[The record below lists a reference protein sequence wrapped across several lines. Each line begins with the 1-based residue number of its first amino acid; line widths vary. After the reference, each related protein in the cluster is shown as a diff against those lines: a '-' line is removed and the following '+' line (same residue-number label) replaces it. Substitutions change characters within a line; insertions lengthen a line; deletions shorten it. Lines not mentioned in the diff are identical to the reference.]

1 MTASG
6 AFVPGGHAAYPAFEQ
21 WRGAPLQYA
30 HDFAPGRAWAD
41 VELPD
46 WWLRGWG
53 SSPYLDRMVVSLRM
67 LPNDGSGTLAT
78 GATGAYN
85 WHFRRAA
92 RRLVARGMGQ
102 ALVRVG
108 WEANG
113 GWFRWSA
120 KPDPRSWLAYY
131 RQIVLTMRSVA
142 PGLRFVWCMSA
153 NWNGLDPVSIYDP
166 AVVDVI
172 GIDTYDTWWGHP
184 TATPEERWQHL
195 VTPDRHGGLDWWAG
209 FAREQGK
216 PLMVCEWGLATTDP
230 QRGGGGDNPYYIQQ
244 MRDWMERNEV
254 WAECYLNA
262 DASDG
267 AHRLVSDH
275 YPLAATEYRR
285 LICGV
290 EVEPPIGRP
299 GPMPEPFPGPSPEPS
314 PEPSPVPPPV
324 PTPAPNGARLRPTPT
339 PAPPAN

>member
-142 PGLRFVWCMSA
+142 PGLRRYGLSRLPGVRPSFDLRFFSAFSLPWAAMMMS
-153 NWNGLDPVSIYDP
+153 S
-166 AVVDVI
+166 
-172 GIDTYDTWWGHP
+172 
-184 TATPEERWQHL
+184 
-195 VTPDRHGGLDWWAG
+195 
-209 FAREQGK
+209 
-216 PLMVCEWGLATTDP
+216 
-230 QRGGGGDNPYYIQQ
+230 
-244 MRDWMERNEV
+244 
-254 WAECYLNA
+254 
-262 DASDG
+262 AS
-267 AHRLVSDH
+267 
-275 YPLAATEYRR
+275 AA
-285 LICGV
+285 
-290 EVEPPIGRP
+290 
-299 GPMPEPFPGPSPEPS
+299 
-314 PEPSPVPPPV
+314 
-324 PTPAPNGARLRPTPT
+324 
-339 PAPPAN
+339 